1 MFNSSTSKTS
11 ALAFTFPNIVEFVT
25 IVVTIPGRRLSP
37 FRFEITLY
45 PEYDIRSVIIFAVLV
60 LPLVPVT
67 RMIGPS
73 KRKPFNIS
81 ESIFKPIV
89 PGSEPPRWNKCSI
102 CADNL
107 VASMAKV
114 RIIIT
119 PFTRLLYTSWH

>member
-1 MFNSSTSKTS
+1 MQIFN
-11 ALAFTFPNIVEFVT
+11 
-25 IVVTIPGRRLSP
+25 
-37 FRFEITLY
+37 TLTQQK
-45 PEYDIRSVIIFAVLV
+45 E
-60 LPLVPVT
+60 
-67 RMIGPS
+67 
-73 KRKPFNIS
+73 
-81 ESIFKPIV
+81 EFKPIV